1 MRFNCVFIRKKILYI
16 IYKTMTTIASEIE
29 GGTGEVKQA
38 SPSGL
43 ADSLIRVNGLSYRM
57 PSNMSVV
64 VSRSM
69 KRSFANLDSY
79 KQGGKIIVTWNS
91 GSEFVNGLNSYL
103 TFDVATIGVGSS
115 GTFESGSAI
124 NLIDNVTVN
133 SIQGTE
139 VDRV

>member
-1 MRFNCVFIRKKILYI
+1 
-16 IYKTMTTIASEIE
+16 MTTIASEIE

-38 SPSGL
+38 SPNGL

-79 KQGGKIIVTWNS
+79 KQG
-91 GSEFVNGLNSYL
+91 
-103 TFDVATIGVGSS
+103 
-115 GTFESGSAI
+115 
-124 NLIDNVTVN
+124 
-133 SIQGTE
+133 
-139 VDRV
+139 